1 MTGAGQYNLNIL
13 KKVEVTE
20 SFMGFDPEV
29 IKCQNEET
37 YDDCTT
43 RQYLDHI
50 KEVCGCLPLALRLS
64 NEVGYVKYRL
74 YNKSRLNLLNC
85 IFRIQLVRQMKNS
98 SVVRRGTT

>member
-50 KEVCGCLPLALRLS
+50 REVCGCLPLALKLS
-64 NEVGYVKYRL
+64 NEVGNVKYRL
-74 YNKSRLNLLNC
+74 
-85 IFRIQLVRQMKNS
+85 
-98 SVVRRGTT
+98 

>member
-13 KKVEVTE
+13 KKREVTE
-20 SFMGFDPEV
+20 SFMGFDTEV

-50 KEVCGCLPLALRLS
+50 REVCGCLPLALKLS
-64 NEVGYVKYRL
+64 NEVRNVKYRL
-74 YNKSRLNLLNC
+74 
-85 IFRIQLVRQMKNS
+85 
-98 SVVRRGTT
+98 